1 MESIFPSFPR
11 KRDSGLSCANA
22 AQPQSITT
30 KLTKTMK
37 NTSTVNYLGYV
48 KSVDSIPF
56 KLSRRC
62 TVPPSIQECKN
73 KNAVY
78 KKGGFERY
86 FGFSPFL
93 FQCLSVWFSLATVP
107 LTSSASDEHGRHDD
121 PTGVWLTTKPTG
133 PVVMNTFHS
142 DGTFSG
148 DVQGESAFVPG
159 NESPGY
165 QITSPEHGLWQKTG
179 LRTLAATAYALE
191 YNDDASFYA
200 VLKLRLTCILNGPGD
215 EMDITASG
223 GLYDLNGNLL
233 PGSAF
238 QGLTAHF
245 VRQRLEFQ

>member
-1 MESIFPSFPR
+1 
-11 KRDSGLSCANA
+11 
-22 AQPQSITT
+22 
-30 KLTKTMK
+30 MK
-37 NTSTVNYLGYV
+37 NVFTINYRSRTVN
-48 KSVDSIPF
+48 SIPAS
-56 KLSRRC
+56 LGHGRTLRPD
-62 TVPPSIQECKN
+62 VPGCSDIQ
-73 KNAVY
+73 AAY
-78 KKGGFERY
+78 KKAGCERY
-86 FGFSPFL
+86 FSHPSFV
-93 FQCLSVWFSLATVP
+93 FQCLFVWLALAITP
-107 LTSSASDEHGRHDD
+107 LTSSASDDHGRGND

-179 LRTLAATAYALE
+179 LRTIAATAYALE
-191 YNDDASFYA
+191 YNDDGSFYA
-200 VLKLRLTCILNGPGD
+200 VLKLRLTCVLNGPGD

-238 QGLTAHF
+238 QGLSTHF
-245 VRQRLEFQ
+245 IRQRLEFQ